1 MGFFDF
7 GTKAQVEVLT
17 RDIGQIMQIVEEKMR
32 QSSNKSTPEIRG
44 IAFLLM
50 DKKKQLV
57 VLISALTQ
65 STRDNL
71 KVRYKNQKVS
81 YFSFIHEMKTVSD
94 KVYIV
99 TGIDFFTETI
109 DKR

>member
-1 MGFFDF
+1 MGIFDF

-44 IAFLLM
+44 VAFLLM
-50 DKKKQLV
+50 DKKKELV
-57 VLISALTQ
+57 ILISALTQ

-81 YFSFIHEMKTVSD
+81 YFSFTHEMKTVSD
-94 KVYIV
+94 KVYMV
-99 TGIDFFTETI
+99 TGINFFTETVE
-109 DKR
+109 KR